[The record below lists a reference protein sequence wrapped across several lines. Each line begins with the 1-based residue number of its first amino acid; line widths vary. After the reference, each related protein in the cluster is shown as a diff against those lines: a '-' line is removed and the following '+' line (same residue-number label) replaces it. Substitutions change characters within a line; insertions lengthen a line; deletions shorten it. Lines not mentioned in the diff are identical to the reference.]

1 MICSY
6 FDLPPE
12 KKSDVLFFRGM
23 FKQNMEFE
31 CFHSLFQALKILHF
45 MDLNF
50 KIVTTKTS
58 NNIGIC
64 NHLYRED
71 TSIFSYYI
79 ITALLMNNYVDFFL
93 WCKKHNNTL
102 IQFKKTPTNVDEYIK
117 FINDCCGNQQIKK
130 NIAIID
136 KKLSNNMLITP
147 SLKMTVYID

>member
-1 MICSY
+1 
-6 FDLPPE
+6 
-12 KKSDVLFFRGM
+12 
-23 FKQNMEFE
+23 
-31 CFHSLFQALKILHF
+31 

-50 KIVTTKTS
+50 KMVTNKTAT
-58 NNIGIC
+58 NIGIC

-117 FINDCCGNQQIKK
+117 FIQACCNNKQIKK
-130 NIAIID
+130 NITIID
-136 KKLSNNMLITP
+136 KKLNNNIIITP
-147 SLKMTVYID
+147 TLKMTAFTD